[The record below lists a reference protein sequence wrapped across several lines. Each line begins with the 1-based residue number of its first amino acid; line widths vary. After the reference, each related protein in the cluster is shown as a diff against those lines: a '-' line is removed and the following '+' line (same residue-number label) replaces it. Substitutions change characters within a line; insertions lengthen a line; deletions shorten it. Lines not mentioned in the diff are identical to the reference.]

1 MERPTP
7 DRIPPGYEGYIALVP
22 EGDVIRTLEAQ
33 IEDTLSLLRQVPADR
48 EDFRYREGAWSIR
61 EVMVHVAD
69 TERVMAYRALSFGR
83 GDPTPLPLMDQ
94 DLWMADLDLGERT
107 LADIAEEF
115 QAVRAATLH
124 LFRSLGEDAASRE
137 GPVGD
142 NTFSIATL
150 AWMIAG
156 HELHHRSLLE
166 ERYLAEPA
174 P

>member
-7 DRIPPGYEGYIALVP
+7 DRIPPGYERYIALVP
-22 EGDVIRTLEAQ
+22 DGDITRTLETQ
-33 IEDTLSLLRQVPADR
+33 IEDTLHLLHQVPAHR
-48 EDFRYREGAWSIR
+48 EDFRYREKAWSVR
-61 EVMVHVAD
+61 EVVIHVAD

-94 DLWMADLDLGERT
+94 NLWMAGLDLGDRT
-107 LADIAEEF
+107 LGEILKEF
-115 QAVRAATLH
+115 QAVRKATVH
-124 LFRSLGEDAASRE
+124 LLRGLGKDAAGRE
-137 GPVGD
+137 GRVGD